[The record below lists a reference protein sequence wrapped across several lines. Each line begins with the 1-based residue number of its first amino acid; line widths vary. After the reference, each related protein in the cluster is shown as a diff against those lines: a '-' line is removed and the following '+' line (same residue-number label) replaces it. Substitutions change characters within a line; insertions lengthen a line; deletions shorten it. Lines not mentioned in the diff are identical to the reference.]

1 MKVLYNFGIAL
12 LALMLM
18 CCGRAID
25 TNQTGFVLFV
35 DVDSSKPVITND
47 EAGLLVPDDGDLLS
61 VSCSSVIGEVE
72 DMKFDK
78 DMIFVLGDDCQ
89 KIHVLNSKGVCEN
102 EISRLGKSS
111 KEYIEITDFYATNGS
126 VYVLDQSSQKVIE
139 YGYDGTFKGSTNI
152 ERYWANYIFVI
163 DDHLFL
169 VNQGS
174 ETEDGKKGLFEI
186 TKDGTLV
193 ASYLPFEKTPGL
205 DCDICCAPCSADTMF
220 YADRESNTIY
230 KVTKGKCEPYITLDF
245 GKYNLPEKYKGLDA
259 RELMQELKGDL
270 DKYVLGIEQIQSSDD
285 FLLVKFSLGDSTY
298 KLVLNHKS
306 KEIALL
312 CKGVYVS
319 SMYHLGL
326 HNFYFCGNHVYDVYA
341 GEEIINDV
349 KLMEADKEP
358 VEKKYWEQL
367 TTTAADR
374 ESNPGNPVFLKFRI
388 KQQAK

>member
-25 TNQTGFVLFV
+25 TNQTGSVLFV

-78 DMIFVLGDDCQ
+78 DRIFVLGDDRQ
-89 KIHVLNSKGVCEN
+89 RIHVLNSKGVCEN

-111 KEYIEITDFYATNGS
+111 KEYIEITDFYAANGS
-126 VYVLDQSSQKVIE
+126 VYVLDLSSQKVIE

-193 ASYLPFEKTPGL
+193 ASYLPFEKRPGL

-259 RELMQELKGDL
+259 RELMFKSDGDYK
-270 DKYVLGIEQIQSSDD
+270 KYSLGIEKIQVSGNLLFVRFDLDLNSY
-285 FLLVKFSLGDSTY
+285 LLVIDYVK
-298 KLVLNHKS
+298 
-306 KEIALL
+306 KEQVLL
-312 CKGVYVS
+312 CRGISVK
-319 SMYHLGL
+319 SMYQMGL
-326 HNFYFCGNHVYDVYA
+326 MYYYMNGDYVYNVYDA
-341 GEEIINDV
+341 EEFVQIVEYMKESETTID
-349 KLMEADKEP
+349 KL
-358 VEKKYWEQL
+358 YWQQL
-367 TTTAADR
+367 NKAATERQSDI
-374 ESNPGNPVFLKFRI
+374 GNPVIVKYKI
-388 KQQAK
+388 NNK

>member
-18 CCGRAID
+18 CCGRSID
-25 TNQTGFVLFV
+25 TNQTGCVLFV

-78 DMIFVLGDDCQ
+78 DRIFVLGDDRQ
-89 KIHVLNSKGVCEN
+89 RIHVLNSKGVCEN

-111 KEYIEITDFYATNGS
+111 EEYIEITDFYAANGS
-126 VYVLDQSSQKVIE
+126 VYVLDQSSQKVVE

-193 ASYLPFEKTPGL
+193 ASYLPFEKRPGL
-205 DCDICCAPCSADTMF
+205 DCDNCCAPCSADTMF
-220 YADRESNTIY
+220 YAERESNTIY

-259 RELMQELKGDL
+259 RELMFKSDGDYK
-270 DKYVLGIEQIQSSDD
+270 KYSLGIEKIQVSGNLLFVRFELDLDSY
-285 FLLVKFSLGDSTY
+285 FLVIDYVK
-298 KLVLNHKS
+298 
-306 KEIALL
+306 KEQVLL
-312 CKGVYVS
+312 CRGISVK
-319 SMYHLGL
+319 SMYQMGL
-326 HNFYFCGNHVYDVYA
+326 MYYYMNGDYVYNVYDA
-341 GEEIINDV
+341 EEFVQIVEYMKDSETTID
-349 KLMEADKEP
+349 KL
-358 VEKKYWEQL
+358 YWQQL
-367 TTTAADR
+367 NKAATERQSDI
-374 ESNPGNPVFLKFRI
+374 GNPVIVKYKI
-388 KQQAK
+388 NNK

>member
-25 TNQTGFVLFV
+25 TNQTGSVLFV

-78 DMIFVLGDDCQ
+78 DRIFVLGDDRE

-102 EISRLGKSS
+102 EISHLGKSS
-111 KEYIEITDFYATNGS
+111 KEYIEITDFYAANGS
-126 VYVLDQSSQKVIE
+126 VYVLDLSSQKVIE

-230 KVTKGKCEPYITLDF
+230 KVTKGKCEPFITLDF

-259 RELMQELKGDL
+259 RELMFKSDGDYK
-270 DKYVLGIEQIQSSDD
+270 KYSLGIEKIQVSGNLLFVRFDLDLNSY
-285 FLLVKFSLGDSTY
+285 LLVIDYVK
-298 KLVLNHKS
+298 
-306 KEIALL
+306 KEQVLL
-312 CKGVYVS
+312 CRGISVK
-319 SMYHLGL
+319 SMYQMGL
-326 HNFYFCGNHVYDVYA
+326 MYYYMNGDYVYNVYDAEDFVQIV
-341 GEEIINDV
+341 ENMKDSETTID
-349 KLMEADKEP
+349 KL
-358 VEKKYWEQL
+358 YWQQL
-367 TTTAADR
+367 NKAATERQSDI
-374 ESNPGNPVFLKFRI
+374 GNPVIVKYKI
-388 KQQAK
+388 NNK

>member
-1 MKVLYNFGIAL
+1 MKNYNFGIAL

-25 TNQTGFVLFV
+25 TNQTGSVLFV

-78 DMIFVLGDDCQ
+78 DRIFVLGDDRE

-102 EISRLGKSS
+102 EISHLGKSS
-111 KEYIEITDFYATNGS
+111 KEYIEITDFYAANGS
-126 VYVLDQSSQKVIE
+126 VYVLDLSSQKVIE

-174 ETEDGKKGLFEI
+174 ETENGKKGLFEI

-193 ASYLPFEKTPGL
+193 ASYLPFEKRPGL
-205 DCDICCAPCSADTMF
+205 DCDNCCAPCSADTMF
-220 YADRESNTIY
+220 YAIRESNTIY
-230 KVTKGKCEPYITLDF
+230 KVTKGKCEPFITLDF

-259 RELMQELKGDL
+259 RELMFKSDGDYK
-270 DKYVLGIEQIQSSDD
+270 KYSLGIEKIQVSGNLLFVRFDLDLNSY
-285 FLLVKFSLGDSTY
+285 LLVIDYVK
-298 KLVLNHKS
+298 
-306 KEIALL
+306 KEQVLL
-312 CKGVYVS
+312 CRGISVK
-319 SMYHLGL
+319 SMYQMGL
-326 HNFYFCGNHVYDVYA
+326 MYYYMNGDYVYNVYDA
-341 GEEIINDV
+341 EEFVQIVEYMKDSETTID
-349 KLMEADKEP
+349 KL
-358 VEKKYWEQL
+358 YWQQL
-367 TTTAADR
+367 NKAATERQSDI
-374 ESNPGNPVFLKFRI
+374 GNPVIVKYKFNN
-388 KQQAK
+388 K

>member
-25 TNQTGFVLFV
+25 TNQTGSVLFV

-61 VSCSSVIGEVE
+61 VSCSFVIGEVE

-78 DMIFVLGDDCQ
+78 DRIFVLGDDRQ

-111 KEYIEITDFYATNGS
+111 KEYIEITDFYAANGS
-126 VYVLDQSSQKVIE
+126 VYVLDQSSQKVVE

-193 ASYLPFEKTPGL
+193 ASYLPFEKRPGL

-259 RELMQELKGDL
+259 RELMFKSDGDYK
-270 DKYVLGIEQIQSSDD
+270 KYSLGIEKIQVSGNLLFVRFDLDLNSY
-285 FLLVKFSLGDSTY
+285 LLVIDYVK
-298 KLVLNHKS
+298 
-306 KEIALL
+306 KEQVLL
-312 CKGVYVS
+312 CRGISVK
-319 SMYHLGL
+319 SMYQMGL
-326 HNFYFCGNHVYDVYA
+326 MYYYMNGDYVYNVYDA
-341 GEEIINDV
+341 EEFVQIVEYMKDSETTID
-349 KLMEADKEP
+349 KL
-358 VEKKYWEQL
+358 YWQQL
-367 TTTAADR
+367 NKAATERQSDI
-374 ESNPGNPVFLKFRI
+374 GNPVIVKYKI
-388 KQQAK
+388 NNK